1 MEAKRTFRRLACAVA
16 LPALAAVAFSPPA
29 GAQTDAAPRAK
40 STAVE
45 GVVITAA
52 RRSKPVGAPPPL
64 EDFAAPPRFEQVSIS
79 PDGEQIAF
87 ITTIKG
93 MRLLV
98 ARRMDDKAVR
108 AVKLDAGEISS
119 LSWADADHILLSATK
134 SALRGTCNA
143 GDEQAIQIRVLSET
157 DAIQSLGAQPTP
169 GGFNPA
175 AAAQQSAI
183 QTLQTQ
189 TQGAATGH
197 PCVYYGVRAQSA
209 VTEVDLNKRTGRT
222 LGRIAGEPQNLPLG
236 PPRPVAVAGKPALVG
251 PFLELRD
258 HTLADQPVERVYL
271 WNIDPKGGLSRI
283 LNDGGGDIERRD
295 RYVDDWLVSARGE
308 ILARSLYDFRAGNVL
323 IQVRRNG
330 GWKPIL
336 TRPILAKDHSF
347 GPYLVGLG
355 HDDASVVILDAAP
368 GADAKDAPRTF
379 HYYELSADG
388 ARSGPLDPDGADLD
402 RPVQASDT
410 GRVRG
415 FLRAGAGETYAM
427 RDPDL
432 QALYQQALD
441 AIPGETVR
449 IVDAAADP
457 HRMILFG
464 AGQEDPGAYYYV
476 DFATGKNVVIGD
488 DYPQIPSEWFAPQ
501 SEITYPA
508 ADGQEIHA
516 LLTLPR
522 KAKAQNLPIIVLPH
536 DGLQAHDRPGFDW
549 LAQALASRGYLVL
562 QPNVRG
568 SDGYGPAYIQAGL
581 GQLGRKSA
589 SDLSDGVRYLAAQGL
604 ADPKRA
610 CVLGI
615 GWGGYQ
621 AMAAAESSATWRCVG
636 AINGVFDPAT
646 YAAWLKDQQVKPEQD
661 LISPLVAD
669 PQWPRAF
676 VANPASPAAVAL
688 YAGADG
694 APAAVRGAG
703 AVAAPVLLIGAA
715 GDKTVPPAQGD
726 ALRQALR
733 AAGKP
738 VQVVAYKGAD
748 HALTTAEARLAT
760 LTALMDF
767 LAKTNPAN

>member
-1 MEAKRTFRRLACAVA
+1 
-16 LPALAAVAFSPPA
+16 
-29 GAQTDAAPRAK
+29 
-40 STAVE
+40 
-45 GVVITAA
+45 VVITAA
-52 RRSKPVGAPPPL
+52 RRAKPTGAPPPL
-64 EDFAAPPRFEQVSIS
+64 EDFAAPPRFEQVSVS

-98 ARRMDDKAVR
+98 ARRIGDKDVR
-108 AVKLDAGEISS
+108 AVKLDAGEIST

-143 GDEQAIQIRVLSET
+143 GDEQAIQIKVLSQDE
-157 DAIQSLGAQPTP
+157 ALQSLGGQPGSP
-169 GGFNPA
+169 GDVA
-175 AAAQQSAI
+175 SAAQQSAI

-189 TQGAATGH
+189 NQGSATGH

-209 VTEVDLNKRTGRT
+209 VTEVDLNKRTGRA
-222 LGRIAGEPQNLPLG
+222 LGRIAGDPPSLPLG
-236 PPRPVAVAGKPALVG
+236 APTPVALSGKPALVG
-251 PFLELRD
+251 PFMELRD
-258 HTLADQPVERVYL
+258 QVLADQPVERVYL

-283 LNDGGGDIERRD
+283 VNDGGGDIERRD

-308 ILARSLYDFRAGNVL
+308 IVARSLYDFRAGNLV
-323 IQVRRNG
+323 IQMRRNG
-330 GWKPIL
+330 AWKPVL
-336 TRPILAKDHSF
+336 TRPIIAKAHSF

-355 HDDASVVILDAAP
+355 HDDASVVILDADP
-368 GADAKDAPRTF
+368 GQGVVQGAGASDAAKTF

-388 ARSGPLDPDGADLD
+388 ARSGPLDPDGAGLD
-402 RPVQASDT
+402 RPVLASDT

-415 FLRAGAGETYAM
+415 FLRAGSEETYVM
-427 RDPDL
+427 RDPAL

-457 HRMILFG
+457 RRMILFG
-464 AGQEDPGAYYYV
+464 SGQEDPGAYYYV

-501 SEITYPA
+501 TEITYPA
-508 ADGQEIHA
+508 ADGMDINA

-522 KAKAQNLPIIVLPH
+522 KAKAHNLPIVVLPH

-568 SDGYGPAYIQAGL
+568 SDGDGGAYREAGL
-581 GQLGRKSA
+581 GQLGRKSV

-604 ADPKRA
+604 VDPKRA

-621 AMAAAESSATWRCVG
+621 AMVAAETQGQTWRCAG
-636 AINGVFDPAT
+636 AINAVSDPAT
-646 YAAWLKDQQVKPEQD
+646 YAAWLKDQQAHPDQD
-661 LISPLVAD
+661 QITDLVAD

-676 VANPASPAAVAL
+676 LPNPASPAVVAA

-694 APAAVRGAG
+694 AAPSALKGAS
-703 AVAAPVLLIGAA
+703 ALAAPVLLIGAS
-715 GDKTVPPAQGD
+715 GDKTVPPAQD
-726 ALRQALR
+726 ERLHDALR
-733 AAGKP
+733 AAGKD
-738 VQVVAYKGAD
+738 VQVATYRGDD
-748 HALTTAEARLAT
+748 HALTTQEGRLSV
-760 LTALMDF
+760 LTAVMDF
-767 LAKTNPAN
+767 LAKTNPTQ